1 MAERKSKIARVTQYF
16 RDADADEMRV
26 VFTIVREIVE
36 ARLHTGAKIAPKP
49 AVRRTRKVKSLSM
62 STTIGEVMDGK
73 AKGAAVGGSVGTGA
87 GESLAD
93 A

>member
-16 RDADADEMRV
+16 RDADTDEMRV

-49 AVRRTRKVKSLSM
+49 PLARRARARRPPAIPPAPMT
-62 STTIGEVMDGK
+62 K
-73 AKGAAVGGSVGTGA
+73 AAAAA

>member
-16 RDADADEMRV
+16 RDADTDEMRV

-36 ARLHTGAKIAPKP
+36 ARLHTGAKVAPKP
-49 AVRRTRKVKSLSM
+49 AVRRALARKPPAIPPAPM
-62 STTIGEVMDGK
+62 TK
-73 AKGAAVGGSVGTGA
+73 AAAAA

>member
-16 RDADADEMRV
+16 RDADTDEMRV
-26 VFTIVREIVE
+26 TFTIVREIVE
-36 ARLHTGAKIAPKP
+36 ARLHTGAKVGPKL
-49 AVRRTRKVKSLSM
+49 AVRRARKVKPSPM
-62 STTIGEVMDGK
+62 TTTIGEVMDGK
-73 AKGAAVGGSVGTGA
+73 AKGAAVGGSEGTGA